1 MGGCKRDGGIDRSP
15 MVSPPRCHRKVAGPR
30 RALAVSPPRF
40 PIAESVLASPLPI
53 PCCPEMSVGVGRFPS
68 RLANRLGNFGS
79 TRLQSLHDRVRGR
92 AGEDPAVAQAA
103 SPCAELRNDPRDSLP
118 PRVPPGRQGDP
129 RAMGGLGR
137 RRLEHLVRRLGPAG
151 QRAATDHDPCPG
163 GHAGREDSPISM
175 THHQATDSRCPW
187 SVVQLSER
195 KTGPLPLS
203 GYGLY
208 RRHRG
213 ESSINFA

>member
-1 MGGCKRDGGIDRSP
+1 
-15 MVSPPRCHRKVAGPR
+15 MVSPPRCHRKVAGPH

-40 PIAESVLASPLPI
+40 PIAEAVLPSPLPA
-53 PCCPEMSVGVGRFPS
+53 PCRPEMTVSVGRFPS

-129 RAMGGLGR
+129 RAMGRLGR

-151 QRAATDHDPCPG
+151 QRAATDHPSRPR
-163 GHAGREDSPISM
+163 GHAGREDSAISM
-175 THHQATDSRCPW
+175 THPQIADSRCPW
-187 SVVQLSER
+187 SVVQMPEP
-195 KTGPLPLS
+195 KTGP
-203 GYGLY
+203 
-208 RRHRG
+208 
-213 ESSINFA
+213 